1 MQLTRIVSGFDFT
14 IRIEVVKPQYSIDG
28 TIYEDFDLTAC
39 KNVKVNL
46 VCENHKVVIPLE
58 WRLQDNTNN
67 IILADIIGKQLH
79 TGAVYGVEITG
90 LDDEDKAWRFKNANV
105 FSVVDQTKNAV
116 MNYALIDD
124 PLELQAAIGLYVN
137 AVPMKGEQGDQ
148 GERGP
153 QGFQG
158 DKGVDGTVEFEELT
172 PGQIASLRGEQG
184 FQGNQGFQG
193 HLGEQGF
200 QGEQGN
206 QGVMGKRGYQGEM
219 GNQGDK
225 GVDGTVTFDELTPA
239 QKEEI
244 RGPQGFQGNEGVQG
258 PIGLQG
264 NQGEMGNQGHQGEK
278 GEQGEIGV
286 QGHQGEIGM
295 QGVQGEKGEQGEIG
309 VQGEKGEQGF
319 QGNQGEMG
327 NQGHQGE
334 IGVQGE
340 KGEQGFQGNQGEMG
354 NQGFQ
359 GNQGVEGYVPSNT
372 ILGYQSGIAVSGI
385 KIDVVN
391 TMPSS
396 PDANTL
402 YIVM

>member
-14 IRIEVVKPQYSIDG
+14 IRIEVVKPQYENG
-28 TIYEDFDLTAC
+28 ETVFEDFDLTAC

-58 WRLQDNTNN
+58 WRLQDNENN

-137 AVPMKGEQGDQ
+137 AVPMKGEQGEQ

-172 PGQIASLRGEQG
+172 PGQIEQLRGEQG
-184 FQGNQGFQG
+184 FQGNQGTQG
-193 HLGEQGF
+193 IAGPQGEIGIQGNQGAIGKRGYQGEKGDKGQDGTVEFEDLTPEQIEEIRGPQGLVGEQGSIGLQGPVGEQGQMGNQGF
-200 QGEQGN
+200 QGEQGSIGL
-206 QGVMGKRGYQGEM
+206 QGPVGEQGSIGLQGPVGEQGQM
-219 GNQGDK
+219 GNQG
-225 GVDGTVTFDELTPA
+225 
-239 QKEEI
+239 
-244 RGPQGFQGNEGVQG
+244 FQGTQG
-258 PIGLQG
+258 PI
-264 NQGEMGNQGHQGEK
+264 
-278 GEQGEIGV
+278 
-286 QGHQGEIGM
+286 
-295 QGVQGEKGEQGEIG
+295 
-309 VQGEKGEQGF
+309 GEQGF
-319 QGNQGEMG
+319 QGTQGP
-327 NQGHQGE
+327 
-334 IGVQGE
+334 I
-340 KGEQGFQGNQGEMG
+340 GEQGFQGTQGPIGEQGFQGTQGQIG